1 MAVTEL
7 ADGSGKSG
15 TPPPANGADGKAA
28 NGAAD
33 PFSGLETGA
42 REWVGTKGYKSVSD
56 LAAAARNAESLIGRS
71 VQLPADDAK
80 AEDVDKYL
88 SKATEKYRPKD
99 AAGYEFKLPDGV
111 PKEMPYDGEFAKSF
125 KAWSLDAGLTARQAA
140 GLHDQFVKHQAGAF
154 TAANEAFLK
163 RGGDVTT
170 ALEKAFGG
178 AQGSDPFKEG
188 VLSIDKGISE
198 ISKAAKLAD
207 GELLQAL
214 KEAGLIGGPEGKYIL
229 SAPIARAFAQVGKF
243 YAEDRMIDGQGGATD
258 NPFAAGKDNETEQMR
273 LAKADPEKARRLIRQ
288 AGRETDF
295 PSFFQT
301 KS

>member
-1 MAVTEL
+1 MTTTEL
-7 ADGSGKSG
+7 ANGSGKSG
-15 TPPPANGADGKAA
+15 TPSPALGADGKAA

-56 LAAAARNAESLIGRS
+56 LATAARNAESLIGRS

-80 AEDVDKYL
+80 AEDVDKYV

-111 PKEMPYDGEFAKSF
+111 PKEMPYDGEFAKAF
-125 KAWSLDAGLTARQAA
+125 KAWAHDTGLTTRQASA
-140 GLHDQFVKHQAGAF
+140 LHDQFVKDQASKF
-154 TAANEAFLK
+154 TAEAEKLVK
-163 RGGDVTT
+163 TGGDATT
-170 ALEKAFGG
+170 ALEKAWGG
-178 AQGSDPFKEG
+178 ASGSDAFKEG
-188 VLSIDKGISE
+188 VEHTLKGIKGISE
-198 ISKAAKLAD
+198 AAKLAD
-207 GELLQAL
+207 GELMQSLRDARL
-214 KEAGLIGGPEGKYIL
+214 VGPGDIIL
-229 SAPIARAFAQVGKF
+229 SPAIARAFSAIGKM
-243 YAEDRMIDGQGGATD
+243 YAEDRLIDGTKGGAAD
-258 NPFAAGKDNETEQMR
+258 NPFTAGKDNETEQMR

-288 AGRETDF
+288 AGREADF

>member
-7 ADGSGKSG
+7 AERSDKGS
-15 TPPPANGADGKAA
+15 PPLANGSVDKAVDS
-28 NGAAD
+28 AAD
-33 PFSGLETGA
+33 PFAGLDTGSREWAGKNGVKSFSDAVKTA
-42 REWVGTKGYKSVSD
+42 REAQG
-56 LAAAARNAESLIGRS
+56 LIGRS

-214 KEAGLIGGPEGKYIL
+214 KDAGLIGGPEGKYIL

-243 YAEDRMIDGQGGATD
+243 YAEDRMIDGKGGGAD
-258 NPFAAGKDNETEQMR
+258 NPFTAGKDNETEQMR

-288 AGRETDF
+288 AGREADF

-301 KS
+301 KT